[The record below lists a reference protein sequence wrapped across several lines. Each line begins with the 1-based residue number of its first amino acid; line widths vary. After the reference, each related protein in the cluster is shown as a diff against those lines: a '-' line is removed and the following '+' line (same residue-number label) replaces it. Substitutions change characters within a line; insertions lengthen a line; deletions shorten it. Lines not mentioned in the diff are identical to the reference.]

1 MQSNT
6 LKRNVVALAVGAG
19 LLVSVPAVLAQDKL
33 NESGYIAGSLV
44 IDWDSRLPRNRE
56 NDSAKPG
63 VADVFDMDVS
73 VGNTFYRGKIH
84 CLPYVFSR
92 HLGRV
97 LQEGACRYDV
107 DLGVINPADR
117 SQQRVVGK
125 LVGTATQDRN
135 GRTDLTASNLRVEV
149 QTIGRATGF
158 TSEFAGAVQSSP
170 VKARTT
176 LTELMDTAAKQTAT
190 LTRMVGEREVSMT
203 LGDVDPVAFQ
213 RAQLA
218 AGPSS
223 NYVEAVI
230 DGQFIYSYETD
241 NWFPSLTATYTGT
254 KDRFTGGLKWVDLSD
269 TSGRY
274 ELNVLVNEDQGS
286 SDESAAFEEDMG
298 EEAFFMA
305 SPARDTINGTIDF
318 QDTYVSGV
326 EAPARSE
333 VRYDVGLQ
341 GVTAQQAQIFW
352 KALLLIPNQ
361 FYGE

>member
-1 MQSNT
+1 MQSTT
-6 LKRNVVALAVGAG
+6 LKRNVLALAVGAG
-19 LLVSVPAVLAQDKL
+19 LLVSGQTVLAEEKL
-33 NESGYIAGSLV
+33 SESGYITGSLV

-56 NDSAKPG
+56 HDSAKPG

-73 VGNTFYRGKIH
+73 VGNTFYRGKIQ

-125 LVGTATQDRN
+125 LVGTATKDRN
-135 GRTDLTASNLRVEV
+135 GRIDLTASNLRVEV

-158 TSEFAGAVQSSP
+158 TSEFGGSVQSTP

-176 LTELMDTAAKQTAT
+176 LTDLMDTAAKQTAT
-190 LTRMVGEREVSMT
+190 LTRMVGEREVTMT
-203 LGDVDPVAFQ
+203 LGDVDPVTFQ
-213 RAQLA
+213 RTKLA

-223 NYVEAVI
+223 NYVEAVV

-241 NWFPSLTATYTGT
+241 NWFPSLTATYADT
-254 KDRFTGGLKWVDLSD
+254 KDRFTGGLKWVDISD

-274 ELNVLVNEDQGS
+274 ELNVLVNEDQGA
-286 SDESAAFEEDMG
+286 SDESAAFEDDMG
-298 EEAFFMA
+298 EEAFFMP
-305 SPARDTINGTIDF
+305 SPARDTINGTITF

-326 EAPARSE
+326 EAPTRSE
-333 VRYDVGLQ
+333 VKYDVGLQ